1 MCGWM
6 GVWMCGW
13 RVCGC
18 VGQWVYENYCNKNV
32 VIIQAAIEVHSE
44 W

>member
-1 MCGWM
+1 ML
-6 GVWMCGW
+6 
-13 RVCGC
+13 VCGC
-18 VGQWVYENYCNKNV
+18 VCVCVDVWVSGWVYENYCNENV